1 MSETV
6 TRSDKVIDGLFQSIF
21 LDDNIQ
27 FIIIGIS
34 KEYGFDIRIVH
45 TNMLHTV
52 FLLVATGKFVFLNNT
67 IHIIGN
73 IRTADQS
80 VLRLTVH
87 CLRIDIIVFL
97 AILHQPA
104 FILKQL
110 EILGRLAVNTFIMFV
125 RTNRE
130 IYFRFNNM
138 IKGFFITFRFCTCFC
153 RIQYVV
159 RTGRYLFHQILRGT
173 NPFKGFNYSHK
184 RVFYMDY

>member
-6 TRSDKVIDGLFQSIF
+6 TRSDKVIDGLFRSIF

-52 FLLVATGKFVFLNNT
+52 FLLVATSKFVFLNNT

-73 IRTADQS
+73 IRTDYQS

-138 IKGFFITFRFCTCFC
+138 IKGFFITFRFCA
-153 RIQYVV
+153 
-159 RTGRYLFHQILRGT
+159 
-173 NPFKGFNYSHK
+173 GF
-184 RVFYMDY
+184 F

>member
-73 IRTADQS
+73 ISTDHQS
-80 VLRLTVH
+80 VLRFPVH
-87 CLRIDIIVFL
+87 RLGIDIIVFL
-97 AILHQPA
+97 IILHQPA
-104 FILKQL
+104 FVLKQL
-110 EILGRLAVNTFIMFV
+110 EILGSFSIHPFVVFIH
-125 RTNRE
+125 TNRE

-138 IKGFFITFRFCTCFC
+138 IKRLFVTFRFCA
-153 RIQYVV
+153 
-159 RTGRYLFHQILRGT
+159 
-173 NPFKGFNYSHK
+173 GF
-184 RVFYMDY
+184 F